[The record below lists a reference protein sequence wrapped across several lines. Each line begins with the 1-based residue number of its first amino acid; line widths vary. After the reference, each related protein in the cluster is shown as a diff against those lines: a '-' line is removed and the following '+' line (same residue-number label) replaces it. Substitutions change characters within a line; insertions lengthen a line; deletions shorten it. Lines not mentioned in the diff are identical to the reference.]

1 MRVRERWRKSGRD
14 KEKESTRGDIKF
26 KNEGGIDRKKGV
38 GREGDRERGR
48 RKVGGNKR
56 KKEER
61 EIALVK

>member
-1 MRVRERWRKSGRD
+1 MIEEERKSGR
-14 KEKESTRGDIKF
+14 EKENESKRGDIKF

-48 RKVGGNKR
+48 RIVGGKKR

-61 EIALVK
+61 EIALLK